1 MHNMH
6 RNLYYNAVTLVL
18 LAVLSACAQDASKS
32 AGAAAAAAPNQD
44 EPKLQAKSRAFLL
57 RGLTAEMTVVRTTLP
72 RGKEGLHLNSDGQI
86 DQRRLQVQLTGAGTA
101 LRPGEA
107 AQITKI
113 DFRKD
118 SIVFDLNGG
127 TAQKRKWYQNIEVSG
142 GISSTVTQEQQEAER
157 MAGSQ
162 VTIDFG
168 HPLPDLSVE
177 EVKTMLAAVLD
188 FSQRSASLILTDTWP
203 PEIQDKVK
211 NHQLAA
217 GMTKDQVLASRGK
230 PDNKIREKKGAVDQE
245 TWIYGTVPNKV
256 MLVVFEGE
264 EVVEAK
270 EYIPGIPATKVPR
283 EGDPQ

>member
-1 MHNMH
+1 MH
-6 RNLYYNAVTLVL
+6 RNLYVAGAAVL
-18 LAVLSACAQDASKS
+18 LVVMSACAQDAPK
-32 AGAAAAAAPNQD
+32 AAATQD
-44 EPKLQAKSRAFLL
+44 EPKLQPKSRAFLL
-57 RGLTAEMTVVRTTLP
+57 RGLIAEMTVVRKTLP
-72 RGKEGLHLNSDGQI
+72 RGREGIHVNSDGQV
-86 DQRRLQVQLTGAGTA
+86 DERRLQMQLANAGPA

-107 AQITKI
+107 AQITKV

-127 TAQKRKWYQNIEVSG
+127 GVQKKKWYQNIEVSG
-142 GISSTVTQEQQEAER
+142 SVGATVTQDQQQAEQ
-157 MAGSQ
+157 MAGCQ
-162 VTIDFG
+162 VTLDFG
-168 HPLPDLSVE
+168 HAIPDLSVE

-203 PEIQDKVK
+203 PEIQEKVK

-230 PDNKIREKKGAVDQE
+230 PDNKIREKKGQIEQE
-245 TWIYGTVPNKV
+245 TWIYGTVPSKV
-256 MLVVFEGE
+256 MLVVFEGD